1 MERDSSE
8 VLLTRRLLLLLL
20 ERTNLSA
27 RREIRVGELVQRC
40 STFQP
45 NHVLSTID
53 RCGKEL
59 AAAAAAE

>member
-8 VLLTRRLLLLLL
+8 VLLTRRLLLL